1 MGSIFSI
8 GAAVNWE
15 VFLKRKSCID
25 DAQSARKKVA
35 YVVGVKTVERAIEI
49 ALARSENKAFV
60 LDGTPRRAAS

>member
-1 MGSIFSI
+1 MGGIFSI
-8 GAAVNWE
+8 GTAVNWE
-15 VFLKRKSCID
+15 IFLKRKACID

-60 LDGTPRRAAS
+60 LDGTPRRSQ